1 MSHEQ
6 PRSKLNCLVTRP
18 AHQSGPLNQLLTNAG
33 FNPINFPTIAIVAAS
48 PTPFLRD
55 LQENIKH
62 YDLVLFV
69 SRNAVDFS
77 FKFLDSSRLPA
88 SLQFGVIG
96 KGSWLAL
103 KKQGIESQL
112 IPANSY
118 NSEGLLESPG
128 LQQMIDRRVL
138 IMRGQEGRN
147 LLGDTLRERGA
158 RVDYC
163 EVYRRQLP
171 AVSAQDYA
179 KLVAGHDPDIVIF
192 TSAEGIKNCFQ
203 LVSEEQAR
211 QLRELPWLLISDR
224 MRETARDLGHNGEII
239 IADGAS
245 VQGIMLALR
254 QWRKSIQS

>member
-6 PRSKLNCLVTRP
+6 PRSTLNCLVTRP
-18 AHQSGPLNQLLTNAG
+18 AHQSGLLNKLLTEAG
-33 FNPINFPTIAIVAAS
+33 FYPVNFPTIAITAAN
-48 PTPFLRD
+48 PTPFLRG

-147 LLGDTLRERGA
+147 LLGDTL
-158 RVDYC
+158 
-163 EVYRRQLP
+163 
-171 AVSAQDYA
+171 
-179 KLVAGHDPDIVIF
+179 
-192 TSAEGIKNCFQ
+192 
-203 LVSEEQAR
+203 SE
-211 QLRELPWLLISDR
+211 D
-224 MRETARDLGHNGEII
+224 
-239 IADGAS
+239 
-245 VQGIMLALR
+245 
-254 QWRKSIQS
+254 